1 MKEKTNLITS
11 QPLSPELPIL
21 KNNKVNN
28 DAREKNNMQLF
39 ILVGVLLLVVG
50 GYSALKLL

>member
-1 MKEKTNLITS
+1 
-11 QPLSPELPIL
+11 L